1 VDDSY
6 IRFRSP
12 TIMGGHKKGVDTNLK
27 VICVDLL
34 VFIYKEDTT
43 RVTLRGL
50 ASVAGFFDCTTLA

>member
-1 VDDSY
+1 
-6 IRFRSP
+6 
-12 TIMGGHKKGVDTNLK
+12 MGGHKKGVDTNLK

-43 RVTLRGL
+43 HVTLRGL